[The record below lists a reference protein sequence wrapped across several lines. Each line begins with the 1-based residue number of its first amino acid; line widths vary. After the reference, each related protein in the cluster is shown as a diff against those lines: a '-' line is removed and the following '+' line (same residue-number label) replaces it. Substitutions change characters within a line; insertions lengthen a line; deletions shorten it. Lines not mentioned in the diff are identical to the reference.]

1 MKKKADA
8 GDKVRFFNVSLVNAS
23 VMSVPRF
30 PQPQRLIGE
39 LIHSVEA
46 ASPRFA
52 WVQFLFQRVNYS
64 PTLVALKNA
73 MYYAAEQIKTPKT
86 SLIDDSEYDRA
97 ELHRDWY
104 KRSGERIKRID
115 AIVNRPHVL
124 LAIQGMWVGNPGFL
138 SSLPFKD
145 CHDEFDRLGLFVYRN
160 PWMLA
165 ELVERRMVEDVSSYI
180 MSYASSRLEPPSFLV
195 TQEEPTL
202 LRSSASGQDGQLPE
216 VDKQDALLRRDWD
229 GAGRRVRARGRARR
243 LHSAF
248 AGEGADHHRAAEGD
262 GDREAVDAAVVSGEG
277 FRDYSSRDGRTEML
291 LSSSSAQGVRRIPE
305 RADVCVRGTP
315 GRRSSPKPEFLKQ
328 VPEIVG
334 LTSFRPSV
342 PLKPVSPPSSIERR
356 FAIDADPGK
365 QRHALPHAR
374 RRGDGERKDQR
385 HPPHARPPLQQEGG
399 RERAAGPLPLRPRRR
414 RLHRPAPL
422 HPRIRVEPG
431 RHPRPPVRQLRV
443 QPPLPPGEPRP
454 RPTGRRSSRPR
465 WRSSPPSSRTSSTPT
480 PRTRPA

>member
-1 MKKKADA
+1 VKKKADA

-73 MYYAAEQIKTPKT
+73 MYYSVEQIKTPKT
-86 SLIDDSEYDRA
+86 SLIDDSEYDRP

-115 AIVNRPHVL
+115 AIVNKPHVL
-124 LAIQGMWVGNPGFL
+124 LAIQGMWAGNPGLL

-145 CHDEFDRLGLFVYRN
+145 CYDEFDRLGVFVYRN

-195 TQEEPTL
+195 TQEELPYYIHLPAVRTANFLKSINKTPYSAEIGTGQVEGSEPRGELAGSTVLRLAKVPTITEPL
-202 LRSSASGQDGQLPE
+202 KEKEAERLSMLPSSSVRGFEILFDGT
-216 VDKQDALLRRDWD
+216 A
-229 GAGRRVRARGRARR
+229 
-243 LHSAF
+243 
-248 AGEGADHHRAAEGD
+248 
-262 GDREAVDAAVVSGEG
+262 
-277 FRDYSSRDGRTEML
+277 TEIL
-291 LSSSSAQGVRRIPE
+291 LSSRTAREMEEYLSVMTSVYGELQVVKAP
-305 RADVCVRGTP
+305 A
-315 GRRSSPKPEFLKQ
+315 KPEFLKQ

-334 LTSFRPSV
+334 LTP
-342 PLKPVSPPSSIERR
+342 
-356 FAIDADPGK
+356 
-365 QRHALPHAR
+365 
-374 RRGDGERKDQR
+374 
-385 HPPHARPPLQQEGG
+385 
-399 RERAAGPLPLRPRRR
+399 
-414 RLHRPAPL
+414 
-422 HPRIRVEPG
+422 
-431 RHPRPPVRQLRV
+431 
-443 QPPLPPGEPRP
+443 
-454 RPTGRRSSRPR
+454 SSRP
-465 WRSSPPSSRTSSTPT
+465 SR
-480 PRTRPA
+480 